1 MKSLKAFNIS
11 IRRCKFYIAAS
22 MICASLQSSRVALA
36 ATEKSK
42 ESGGLPQL
50 DISSYPSQVFW
61 LIVFFTVL
69 YFIFSRSIL
78 PAIFSTIQKRSLHIQ
93 DDRETASRL
102 ADEAE
107 EAQKAYEEKLQQA
120 KIEAAQIHKD
130 MEREMAEAMQKRW
143 EDFRHSAREE
153 EARVVSDIA
162 KAKEDV
168 MEDMNVIAAEIAKE
182 ATEKIVGVDMDLDAA
197 KNAVN
202 ALSKKVK
209 AA

>member
-1 MKSLKAFNIS
+1 MNNLKAFTKFY
-11 IRRCKFYIAAS
+11 RRCKEHIAAS
-22 MICASLQSSRVALA
+22 LLMSCFFVSSA
-36 ATEKSK
+36 AFAAKDKKTE
-42 ESGGLPQL
+42 GLPQL
-50 DISSYPSQVFW
+50 DVSTYASQIFW
-61 LIVFFTVL
+61 L
-69 YFIFSRSIL
+69 FIFFFLLHLIFSKAIL
-78 PAIFSTIQKRSLHIQ
+78 PAIYATIQKRNLHIE

-102 ADEAE
+102 VKEAE
-107 EAQKAYEEKLQQA
+107 EAQNAYEEKLQQA
-120 KIEAAQIHKD
+120 KIEASQIHKD
-130 MEREMAEAMQKRW
+130 IERDMAEDMQKRW
-143 EDFRHSAREE
+143 EDFRHKAREE